1 MSKEYNIVAC
11 IKEYENTFQ
20 DDWIEQ
26 LDWSTEDSAK
36 ESLIKGRERIAKFQR
51 FCFVRISKSLL
62 GGEYITF
69 KDSFE
74 KAKNKFEQYW
84 TQEHFCPQNKE
95 NEIAFSLK
103 NALYQ
108 QYEILDNYLR
118 SLFYDYTAFII
129 SINERIGYANHEYI
143 FKAKSLPVFSLDN
156 FQYFKILREVIFPL
170 CHSEQHL
177 SLSNK
182 NLKRITILLQ
192 ELEQIKSNEIDEECK
207 LVYTLAIYK
216 ATFILKK
223 LLKKTDSF
231 EVLIDI
237 TKKNITRTNLPP
249 IPFELEQLFSYF
261 ENIHEDQPYRENEM
275 IDCQISISKG
285 HGTFLEMARLMH
297 YYCSQA
303 KSMQQI
309 ENLLNQFES
318 KFNRIYNKSIKHEF
332 DKYALCTLR
341 NFMYNCRLSYKMRQK
356 NYTVDA
362 LQKDM
367 TEIEGLQGET
377 LVKNFY
383 PYKKAIEFLI
393 DILKRLIEERNV
405 KFDYGEAISLLEK
418 YLRAFDENILWCSTH
433 CFYPIQLTLKECV
446 ICINGEQLILPSS
459 ISRPVDYDKLRNKRE
474 KYRSDIDYIRNSLI
488 YIKDKKDTN
497 AIKEELNSIEK
508 RYLEVGGILTG
519 IITFLFGT
527 INIFTQNTS
536 NPHHLLL
543 ATLNLGILLVIFAT
557 LLIIV
562 IEAWKGNI
570 KKTKVTICC
579 IIFIVY
585 TILLCFAT
593 LKTNTQ
599 KATDKIQQIEK
610 EPTKKDTC
618 TILYSNIH
626 NYRLH

>member
-1 MSKEYNIVAC
+1 MSKEYNINAC
-11 IKEYENTFQ
+11 IKEYEDTFQ

-26 LDWSTEDSAK
+26 LDWSADDRAK
-36 ESLIKGRERIAKFQR
+36 ESLKKGRKIIARFQR

-62 GGEYITF
+62 GGEYVTF
-69 KDSFE
+69 KKSFE
-74 KAKNKFEQYW
+74 STKNKFEQYW
-84 TQEHFCPQNKE
+84 TQEHFCPRNNE
-95 NEIAFSLK
+95 NEFAFSLK
-103 NALYQ
+103 NALYR
-108 QYEILDNYLR
+108 QYEVLDNYLR

-129 SINERIGYANHEYI
+129 SINERIDYANHEYI
-143 FKAKSLPVFSLDN
+143 FKAKSLPVSSLDN
-156 FQYFKILREVIFPL
+156 FQYFTVLREVIFPL
-170 CHSEQHL
+170 CYSEQHL
-177 SLSNK
+177 SLSYK

-192 ELEQIKSNEIDEECK
+192 ELEQIKSDEADEECK

-237 TKKNITRTNLPP
+237 TKKKITRANLPS
-249 IPFELEQLFSYF
+249 IPSELEQLFSYF
-261 ENIHEDQPYRENEM
+261 ENIHEDQPYRESEM
-275 IDCQISISKG
+275 IDCQISISKDD
-285 HGTFLEMARLMH
+285 GTFLEMARLMH
-297 YYCSQA
+297 YYCSQT

-309 ENLLNQFES
+309 ENLLDKFET
-318 KFNRIYNKSIKHEF
+318 KFYKLYNKSIKHEF

-341 NFMYNCRLSYKMRQK
+341 NFMYNCRLSYKIK
-356 NYTVDA
+356 
-362 LQKDM
+362 QKDYTINSLQEDM
-367 TEIEGLQGET
+367 NVIEGLQGET
-377 LVKNFY
+377 FVKNFY

-393 DILKRLIEERNV
+393 DKLKRLIEERNV
-405 KFDYGEAISLLEK
+405 QFDYGYAISLLEK
-418 YLRAFDENILWCSTH
+418 YLITFDENILWCSTH
-433 CFYPIQLTLKECV
+433 CFYPIQLMLKECV

-459 ISRPVDYDKLRNKRE
+459 ISRPVDYDKLRSEQE
-474 KYRSDIDYIRNSLI
+474 KYRSDISYIRNSLI

-497 AIKEELNSIEK
+497 AIKDELNSIEK

-562 IEAWKGNI
+562 IEAWKGNL

-579 IIFIVY
+579 IIFIAY
-585 TILLCFAT
+585 TILLCFVT
-593 LKTNTQ
+593 LKTNTHSI
-599 KATDKIQQIEK
+599 TNKIQQTEHK
-610 EPTKKDTC
+610 SNKKDSC
-618 TILYSNIH
+618 TILKSNIH
-626 NYRLH
+626 N